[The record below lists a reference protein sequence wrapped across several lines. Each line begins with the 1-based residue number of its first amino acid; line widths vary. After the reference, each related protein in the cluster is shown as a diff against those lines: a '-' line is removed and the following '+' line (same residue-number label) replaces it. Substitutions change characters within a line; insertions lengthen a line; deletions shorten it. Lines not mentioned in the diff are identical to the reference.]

1 MSCARPLSNA
11 ALVADVLVL
20 GAGASGLM
28 AAREAARR
36 GLAVTILERAGRP
49 GRKLALSGGGKAN
62 FTNRSVT
69 TCDYLCRPDGEFCAP
84 ALSAFPPRAML
95 DLVAAWCLP
104 VQERDHGRLFLA
116 VPAQRL
122 VQALTSDCA
131 AAGCRLLCGCD
142 VSGLRHDGRTFV
154 TDTSRGQW
162 RARAV
167 ILALGSPAWP
177 AAGGTATGWELARGL
192 GHAPT
197 PPRPALTPFLLDPAH
212 PLARAL
218 RGLAGVSLPA
228 RLALAAATAEDNN
241 AIPAS
246 SGARTLDDDLLITHD
261 GLSGPLALGASL
273 FWREGMSLCLD
284 FLPDENVERLLDTAG
299 GGRTPRAL
307 LRGRL
312 PQRLLD
318 ALWPMPEARR
328 KIAELSRAARH
339 GLAHALQN
347 VCLEPAGLGGLER
360 AEVCSGGVPVSELD
374 ARSMESRLM
383 PGLHITGELLDV
395 TGRLGGYNLHWAWAS
410 GVSAGRAVLAAPA
423 AC

>member
-36 GLAVTILERAGRP
+36 GLAVTILERAGCP

-69 TCDYLCRPDGEFCAP
+69 TRDYLCRPDGAFCAP
-84 ALSAFPPRAML
+84 ALAAFPPRAML
-95 DLVAAWCLP
+95 DLVAAWGLL
-104 VQERDHGRLFLA
+104 VEERDHGRLFLT

-122 VQALTSDCA
+122 VQALISDCA

-142 VSGLRHDGRTFV
+142 VSALRHDGRVFV
-154 TDTSRGQW
+154 ADTSRGQW
-162 RARAV
+162 CARAV

-197 PPRPALTPFLLDPAH
+197 PPRPVLAPFLLDPAH
-212 PLARAL
+212 PLAHVL
-218 RGLAGVSLPA
+218 RDLAGVSLPA
-228 RLALAAATAEDNN
+228 RLTLATDTTE
-241 AIPAS
+241 
-246 SGARTLDDDLLITHD
+246 ARTFDDDLLITHD

-273 FWREGMSLCLD
+273 FWRKGTSLCLD
-284 FLPDENVERLLDTAG
+284 FLPDEDVERLLDAAG

-318 ALWPMPEARR
+318 TLWPMPEARR

-347 VCLEPAGLGGLER
+347 VCLVPAGLGGLER

-374 ARSMESRLM
+374 ARSMESRLV

-410 GVSAGRAVLAAPA
+410 GVSAGRAVLTAPA